1 VPISLQDNSNQAGP
15 RHEQKDSHLIAADGV
30 VDITFIAFQ
39 LWYDN
44 HPVCANK
51 VLGTI
56 FFMAQPPLLWPG
68 GAMQTATFFL
78 SSGLNSSTASSPL

>member
-1 VPISLQDNSNQAGP
+1 MNKKTATLLPQRG
-15 RHEQKDSHLIAADGV
+15 

-39 LWYDN
+39 LWFNN

-51 VLGTI
+51 VLKVI

-68 GAMQTATFFL
+68 GAIPDRNILLVLGAQ
-78 SSGLNSSTASSPL
+78 